1 MVEVG
6 EQSTESKG
14 EMMDKAELR
23 RWMWDLLEGEDVVRF
38 PGAQGR
44 IPNFDGA
51 EEAARRLAGLPVWR
65 AAKAIKCN
73 PDSPQRPVRL
83 RALRKGKVVYM
94 AVPRLRDARPFVELD
109 PARLRRKLGDDLAK
123 AATIR
128 GAFRYGR
135 PVRLEEILPIDLVV
149 AGSVAVTRDGARLGK
164 GGGYSDLEFALARQA
179 GLIGKATPVVTT
191 VHALQVIGW
200 PIPMTRHDVALD
212 YITTPQE
219 VIVTEQRYGQPAGIY
234 WGELPPERLAAIP
247 VLRQQRQAKE
257 TN

>member
-1 MVEVG
+1 VI
-6 EQSTESKG
+6 
-14 EMMDKAELR
+14 DKPELR
-23 RWMWDLLEGEDVVRF
+23 RWVWDLLEGEGVVRF

-51 EEAARRLAGLPVWR
+51 EEAARRLAGLPIWR
-65 AAKAIKCN
+65 VARAIKCN

-83 RALRKGKVVYM
+83 QALQEGKVVYM
-94 AVPRLRDARPFVELD
+94 AVPRLRDARPFIELD
-109 PARLRRKLGDDLAK
+109 PARLRRKLGDDGSTELAEVLGR

-135 PVRLEEILPIDLVV
+135 PVRLEEMLPIDLVV

-179 GLIGKATPVVTT
+179 GLIGEATTVVTT
-191 VHALQVIGW
+191 VHALQVIER

-212 YITTPQE
+212 YIATPQE
-219 VIVTEQRYGQPAGIY
+219 VIITKQRYGQPTGIY
-234 WGELPPERLAAIP
+234 WDELPPEKLDAIP
-247 VLRQQRQAKE
+247 ILRQQRQAGRK
-257 TN
+257 